1 MQMKWSGDKAGIPG
15 GEGEAGGPGRGAEG
29 EISKSVLTKCG
40 ICVILF
46 YMQIPAQGP
55 LAQLVRAP
63 GS

>member
-1 MQMKWSGDKAGIPG
+1 MQMKWSGDKVGIVG
-15 GEGEAGGPGRGAEG
+15 GEVGGPGKGAEG

-46 YMQIPAQGP
+46 YMQIPVQGP